1 MIPGREILICHNF
14 DNKKHEIYSTKR
26 NDNSEGNDN
35 EVRSA
40 NLREYLLSYC
50 ARHVTIMSII
60 SLESSFRNQLF
71 RYLHEE
77 TKRFDSAEYDSVS
90 QRRVEL
96 PRNYCNRCGIMI
108 TIAQN
113 GIFAISIYM
122 YIFDVVYQIF
132 RKVLKITQ

>member
-1 MIPGREILICHNF
+1 MISGREILICHNF
-14 DNKKHEIYSTKR
+14 GDKKHEIYSTKR

-60 SLESSFRNQLF
+60 LLESSFRNQF
-71 RYLHEE
+71 RHLQE
-77 TKRFDSAEYDSVS
+77 TRQFDSAEYDSVS
-90 QRRVEL
+90 QLRVEL
-96 PRNYCNRCGIMI
+96 PRNYCNRCDIMI

-113 GIFAISIYM
+113 GIFAVSIYM